1 MSASFRNAQ
10 ETHSQSQLRLYYERL
25 SQNPREVV
33 IYDERFVPTRYTRYQ
48 HYLPHGIGLGG
59 IVLTGA
65 ILLSIYNNNIKE
77 TFESAYFSSW

>member
-10 ETHSQSQLRLYYERL
+10 ETHDRSQLRLYYERQ
-25 SQNPREVV
+25 SRRPHEVV
-33 IYDERFVPTRYTRYQ
+33 MYDECFVPTQYTRFQ

-65 ILLSIYNNNIKE
+65 ILLSIYNNNVKD

>member
-10 ETHSQSQLRLYYERL
+10 ETHSQSQLRLYYETH

-33 IYDERFVPTRYTRYQ
+33 IYDKRFVPTRYTRFQ